1 MKIIE
6 QTSNQLILKTSSIG
20 VWMIRLVCSPF
31 LIVGGMGLFIVIT
44 ETVFPSLFIIICL
57 IFGTVGVFF
66 SCEETVCLNKSQ
78 NQFLIQTKR
87 LLGTKTREYSLN
99 DIHVRVQETPFQVK
113 THRSILRTQKEPIY
127 LVILE
132 IPSCSKTIKI
142 SNNYS
147 FTRDQ
152 AVEIAAL
159 IRSFL
164 NKSSVKPF

>member
-6 QTSNQLILKTSSIG
+6 QTSNQLIIKTSGIG
-20 VWMIRLVCSPF
+20 VWMIRLVCTPF
-31 LIVGGMGLFIVIT
+31 LILGVIGLFIVIT
-44 ETVFPSLFIIICL
+44 ETLFPSLFIIICL
-57 IFGTVGVFF
+57 IFGTLGVFF
-66 SCEETVCLNKSQ
+66 TCEETVCFNKSQ

-99 DIHVRVQETPFQVK
+99 DIHVRVQKTPFQVK
-113 THRSILRTQKEPIY
+113 THTSILRTQKKPIY
-127 LVILE
+127 LVIVE

-159 IRSFL
+159 IQSFL
-164 NKSSVKPF
+164 NKS